1 MTSPSTYGPTAIRTP
16 ANLITALRI
25 VATPLVILLV
35 LHDRRSYV
43 PAGIWFVLAM
53 TDGFDGF
60 VARRQGA
67 TRSGAFL
74 DPLADKV
81 MVFGAFF
88 GLVYLGR
95 VALLPVVIMAL
106 RELGISLYRGVVS
119 RAGVS
124 IPARLLGKIKMVMQ
138 LLVIELALLPQV
150 SDLSLIDRL
159 TWVATVLA
167 LASGLQYWYDARRRR
182 VSVR

>member
-1 MTSPSTYGPTAIRTP
+1 
-16 ANLITALRI
+16 
-25 VATPLVILLV
+25 
-35 LHDRRSYV
+35 
-43 PAGIWFVLAM
+43 
-53 TDGFDGF
+53 
-60 VARRQGA
+60 
-67 TRSGAFL
+67 L